1 MPAGTKSLLGLGLN
15 YCIKMPLPTN
25 NYNRTI
31 KRFKNDVRRIG
42 YFKFKPPDPK
52 EDPNEVRYIPG
63 LYIKSDH
70 EFGPVEKCEEIEQC
84 LKEFERELTR
94 RQTRFML
101 KPTASNLTYSQW
113 KLSKRLRCN
122 DNHLVIETDKNL
134 GGCMLN
140 VPVYCV
146 RGIKEHLGNTAVYK
160 PLTKTEVDRR
170 LHTLRFRIFL
180 FAQKWRK
187 AKAITLAEDDYL
199 QEACS
204 KYKDKVARF
213 RMSLKAHKDP
223 WKMRPIVCCVGTFMN
238 CLSKWLDYHLQKLK
252 PFVPTYIKD
261 SNHLLDMLA
270 EIKDIPPNA
279 KLWTSDANSMYTNID
294 TKHAIEVIGLWLDG
308 LADQLPDDFPLEAVK
323 EAMVLVMENNIF
335 EWGDMYFL
343 QLLGTAMGTSAACM
357 WATIYYAVH
366 ESGLLLPKY
375 HRQLMD
381 FLKRFIDDMI
391 GLWVGTDFEWECFK
405 KDADDFGI
413 LTWEFDEPS
422 DSVVFLDLTISIKHG
437 RFVTKTYQ
445 KALNLYQYIP
455 PTSCH
460 PPWMMKGIIYSLM
473 KNYKRQ
479 NTSKKDYHNMAVK
492 LFKRHVARGWDRATM
507 RGYIID
513 ADRRLERPK
522 PTTTQ
527 VTPLDL
533 DAKERLFLH
542 LEFHPHDIPRKLV
555 RSIYDYTCKD
565 TFEKYLGIQQF
576 TVAYSRPRN
585 IRDLLTR
592 AKLHQA
598 PGKPISKYYT
608 GELDDS

>member
-1 MPAGTKSLLGLGLN
+1 
-15 YCIKMPLPTN
+15 
-25 NYNRTI
+25 
-31 KRFKNDVRRIG
+31 
-42 YFKFKPPDPK
+42 
-52 EDPNEVRYIPG
+52 
-63 LYIKSDH
+63 
-70 EFGPVEKCEEIEQC
+70 
-84 LKEFERELTR
+84 
-94 RQTRFML
+94 
-101 KPTASNLTYSQW
+101 
-113 KLSKRLRCN
+113 
-122 DNHLVIETDKNL
+122 
-134 GGCMLN
+134 
-140 VPVYCV
+140 
-146 RGIKEHLGNTAVYK
+146 
-160 PLTKTEVDRR
+160 
-170 LHTLRFRIFL
+170 
-180 FAQKWRK
+180 
-187 AKAITLAEDDYL
+187 
-199 QEACS
+199 
-204 KYKDKVARF
+204 
-213 RMSLKAHKDP
+213 
-223 WKMRPIVCCVGTFMN
+223 
-238 CLSKWLDYHLQKLK
+238 
-252 PFVPTYIKD
+252 
-261 SNHLLDMLA
+261 
-270 EIKDIPPNA
+270 
-279 KLWTSDANSMYTNID
+279 
-294 TKHAIEVIGLWLDG
+294 
-308 LADQLPDDFPLEAVK
+308 
-323 EAMVLVMENNIF
+323 
-335 EWGDMYFL
+335 
-343 QLLGTAMGTSAACM
+343 
-357 WATIYYAVH
+357 
-366 ESGLLLPKY
+366 
-375 HRQLMD
+375 MD

>member
-15 YCIKMPLPTN
+15 YCIKMPLPAN
-25 NYNRTI
+25 NYKQSIR
-31 KRFKNDVRRIG
+31 RFTNDVRRIG

-52 EDPNEVRYIPG
+52 DDDGEIRYIPG

-70 EFGPVEKCEEIEQC
+70 EFGPVTKCDKIEQC

-94 RQTRFML
+94 RQARFML
-101 KPTASNLTYSQW
+101 RPTASNLTYSQW
-113 KLSKRLRCN
+113 GLSKRLRCN
-122 DNHLVIETDKNL
+122 DNHIVIETDKNL
-134 GGCMLN
+134 GGCILN
-140 VPVYCV
+140 VPVYHV
-146 RGIKEHLGNTAVYK
+146 RGIKEHLGNTEVYK
-160 PLTKTEVDRR
+160 PLTKEGVVRR
-170 LHTLRFRIFL
+170 NQVLRYKIYL
-180 FAQKWRK
+180 FAQKWRN
-187 AKAITLAEDDYL
+187 AKAITVAEDDYL

-204 KYKDKVARF
+204 KYPDKVARF

-238 CLSKWLDYHLQKLK
+238 CLSKWLDHHLQKLK

-270 EIKDIPPNA
+270 DIKDIPPNA
-279 KLWTSDANSMYTNID
+279 KLWTSDANSMYTNIN
-294 TKHAIEVIGLWLDG
+294 TPHAIQVISLWLDG
-308 LADQLPDDFPLEAVK
+308 LADRLPHDFPLEAVK
-323 EAMVLVMENNIF
+323 EAMILVMENNIF
-335 EWGDMYFL
+335 EWGDMYFI

-375 HRQLMD
+375 NKQLMD

-405 KDADDFGI
+405 QDADDFGI
-413 LTWEFDEPS
+413 LTWEFEEPS

-437 RFVTKTYQ
+437 RFITKTYQ
-445 KALNLYQYIP
+445 KALNLYQYLP

-479 NTSKKDYHNMAVK
+479 NTYRKDYHNMAIK

-522 PTTTQ
+522 PSTTTQ
-527 VTPLDL
+527 VTPIDL

-542 LEFHPHDIPRKLV
+542 LEFHPHDIPRK
-555 RSIYDYTCKD
+555 SIRAVYD
-565 TFEKYLGIQQF
+565 
-576 TVAYSRPRN
+576 
-585 IRDLLTR
+585 
-592 AKLHQA
+592 
-598 PGKPISKYYT
+598 
-608 GELDDS
+608 